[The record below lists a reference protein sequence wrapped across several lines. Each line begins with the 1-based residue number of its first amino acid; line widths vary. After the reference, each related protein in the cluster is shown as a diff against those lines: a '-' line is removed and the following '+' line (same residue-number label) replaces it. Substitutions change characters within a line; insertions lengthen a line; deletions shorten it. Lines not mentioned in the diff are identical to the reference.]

1 MNYSISTSECAHMCG
16 GPACVS
22 TCAPRALLSGCVCLT
37 WHILLSREH
46 QAGVPL
52 PETSSGLFCCL
63 WEQKG
68 RGTFQPWD
76 PAQIISRGPG
86 YHLRAITEL
95 CPAWASSRDSLETA
109 PVLLGPIRR
118 GSNTPTAG
126 GLSLALPT
134 SLGAQ
139 QTHPPPCSLPG
150 RRLTHDL
157 FIKSHYL
164 CQRRTELLAF

>member
-1 MNYSISTSECAHMCG
+1 M
-16 GPACVS
+16 PACVDAMPVWTALSVS
-22 TCAPRALLSGCVCLT
+22 TCAPHALLSGCACLT

-52 PETSSGLFCCL
+52 PETSSGLFYCL
-63 WEQKG
+63 WEQRA
-68 RGTFQPWD
+68 RGALQPWD
-76 PAQIISRGPG
+76 PARIMSREPG
-86 YHLRAITEL
+86 DHLRVITEL
-95 CPAWASSRDSLETA
+95 CPAWASSRDSSETA

-118 GSNTPTAG
+118 GGNTPAAG
-126 GLSLALPT
+126 GLSLASPPALEP
-134 SLGAQ
+134 SRRA
-139 QTHPPPCSLPG
+139 PPPRSLPG